1 MKKVL
6 ITGLMLLPLLAFG
19 QTVTVKDTVYTTYP
33 FSDPDPVPHD
43 SHIYPYYKFEKFSH
57 QSVQQ
62 TWKTVIL
69 ENDYLRVRI
78 LPGCGGKIW
87 SIYDK
92 KQGKE
97 LFYDNDAI
105 KFRDI
110 SLRGP
115 WTSGGIEF
123 NFGVIGHAPSCSFP
137 VDYCTATKEDGSVSC
152 WIGVLDLLT
161 RTRWTV
167 EINLPKDKTWVTT
180 KTFWH
185 NASGDFQPYY
195 TWINTGVKA
204 TPDTRILYPAAYAIG
219 HDGKTFSFPI
229 EEGTGRDLSWLNQQG
244 YGMDKSYH
252 AGGSGKGWFASW
264 WKDEDFGMMHWA
276 LRDDKV
282 GRKYFSWAQSDAG
295 DIWRELLTDNKPQYI
310 ELQSG
315 RLFNQN
321 LIDSYKTPY
330 KQFLFTPYGTD
341 DYLEYWFPFAGIGAA
356 QEANLRAVSS
366 VETSAG
372 NACVSIY
379 PLKNLSGRLE
389 LCGAEGVLAAENVS
403 LQTAV
408 AWSKNFPGAAQVE
421 KVTLDGQEVWNKDE
435 KKLARPDVINGQFD
449 ENSLPGNV
457 TIAQYYIGMRY
468 YDKAAWHV
476 KKALEMD
483 PANVAALDLSA
494 MIALHAADWQKA
506 WDETS
511 KALAVDTY
519 DPQANYLRGQAAV
532 QLGRW
537 NDAFDSFEIA
547 AITPELRGAACTR
560 LSALYLQK
568 GEKELAAGY
577 ADKAL
582 VCNSNNLSALVL
594 KYLATS
600 DEACLAKI
608 ESLDPLCHFPAFL
621 RYTEGKL
628 GAEALAASIQ
638 EELRWQEYMETA
650 LFLNSLGERQKA
662 AAILAACPEQN
673 ILTAV
678 WTAWLNDDASALANA
693 FAQPMEQVFAFRTES
708 IEPLEW
714 AWKQTSDWKAA
725 YLLSALYN
733 HLGRKA
739 EAQELV
745 KSLTDINYAPFY
757 AYRSSLAYSEADL
770 LQAVKLDP
778 SQWRYVRSIAF
789 GRMNEGRHKDAA
801 AILASYYAKHKDN
814 FYIGEVY
821 AKALIACQE
830 WKKAEKVMTDIRILP
845 YEGQAASHVM
855 YRDIKLHLAAAA
867 ADAGN
872 NKLALQ
878 KVAESR
884 LWPHNLGVGK
894 PYDDL
899 IDNKAEDWIEAVVL
913 ARSGKQ
919 AEAQA
924 LLQKLPAD
932 GAWKDNY
939 DAALVK
945 KGGKYAKISPM
956 LGNMDAN
963 FDKRLF

>member
-1 MKKVL
+1 
-6 ITGLMLLPLLAFG
+6 
-19 QTVTVKDTVYTTYP
+19 
-33 FSDPDPVPHD
+33 
-43 SHIYPYYKFEKFSH
+43 
-57 QSVQQ
+57 
-62 TWKTVIL
+62 
-69 ENDYLRVRI
+69 
-78 LPGCGGKIW
+78 
-87 SIYDK
+87 
-92 KQGKE
+92 
-97 LFYDNDAI
+97 
-105 KFRDI
+105 
-110 SLRGP
+110 
-115 WTSGGIEF
+115 
-123 NFGVIGHAPSCSFP
+123 
-137 VDYCTATKEDGSVSC
+137 
-152 WIGVLDLLT
+152 
-161 RTRWTV
+161 
-167 EINLPKDKTWVTT
+167 
-180 KTFWH
+180 
-185 NASGDFQPYY
+185 
-195 TWINTGVKA
+195 
-204 TPDTRILYPAAYAIG
+204 
-219 HDGKTFSFPI
+219 
-229 EEGTGRDLSWLNQQG
+229 
-244 YGMDKSYH
+244 
-252 AGGSGKGWFASW
+252 
-264 WKDEDFGMMHWA
+264 
-276 LRDDKV
+276 
-282 GRKYFSWAQSDAG
+282 
-295 DIWRELLTDNKPQYI
+295 
-310 ELQSG
+310 
-315 RLFNQN
+315 
-321 LIDSYKTPY
+321 
-330 KQFLFTPYGTD
+330 
-341 DYLEYWFPFAGIGAA
+341 
-356 QEANLRAVSS
+356 
-366 VETSAG
+366 
-372 NACVSIY
+372 
-379 PLKNLSGRLE
+379 
-389 LCGAEGVLAAENVS
+389 
-403 LQTAV
+403 
-408 AWSKNFPGAAQVE
+408 
-421 KVTLDGQEVWNKDE
+421 
-435 KKLARPDVINGQFD
+435 
-449 ENSLPGNV
+449 
-457 TIAQYYIGMRY
+457 
-468 YDKAAWHV
+468 
-476 KKALEMD
+476 
-483 PANVAALDLSA
+483 
-494 MIALHAADWQKA
+494 ALHAADWQKA
-506 WDETS
+506 FDDAS

-547 AITPELRGAACTR
+547 AITPELRGAASTR

-594 KYLATS
+594 KYLATF

-745 KSLTDINYAPFY
+745 KSLSDINYAPFY
-757 AYRSSLAYSEADL
+757 AYRSSLAYNEADL

-778 SQWRYVRSIAF
+778 NAWRYVRSIAF
-789 GRMNEGRHKDAA
+789 GRMNEGRHKEAA
-801 AILASYYAKHKDN
+801 AILAPYYAKHKDN

>member
-57 QSVQQ
+57 QSIQQ

-78 LPGCGGKIW
+78 LPDVGGKIW

-229 EEGTGRDLSWLNQQG
+229 EEGTGRDLSWLNQQN

-264 WKDEDFGMMHWA
+264 WADEDFGMMHYA

-295 DIWRELLTDNKPQYI
+295 EIWRELLTDNKPQYI

-341 DYLEYWFPFAGIGAA
+341 DYKEYWFPFAGIGAA

-366 VETSAG
+366 VEASG
-372 NACVSIY
+372 NDARVSIY

-408 AWSKNFPGAAQVE
+408 AWSKNFPDAAQVE

-435 KKLARPDVINGQFD
+435 KKLTRPDVINEQFD

-476 KKALEMD
+476 KKALDMD

-506 WDETS
+506 FDDAS

-547 AITPELRGAACTR
+547 AITPELRGAASTR
-560 LSALYLQK
+560 LSALYWMR
-568 GEKELAAGY
+568 GEKELAALY

-582 VCNSNNLSALVL
+582 VCNSNNITACVL
-594 KYLATS
+594 NYLATS
-600 DEACLAKI
+600 DEAWLKKI
-608 ESLDPLCHFPAFL
+608 ESLDPLNHYPAFI
-621 RYTEGKL
+621 RYAEGRMD
-628 GAEALAASIQ
+628 ASSLAARIQ
-638 EELRWQEYMETA
+638 QELNWQEYLE
-650 LFLNSLGERQKA
+650 A
-662 AAILAACPEQN
+662 AVFFNAIAESRMAEKILAACPEQN
-673 ILTAV
+673 ILTAI
-678 WTAWLNDDASALANA
+678 WSAWLNKDEAALKAA
-693 FAQPMEQVFAFRTES
+693 LGQPMDQVFAFRTES
-708 IEPLEW
+708 IEPLAW
-714 AWKQTSDWKAA
+714 ALEKTSDWKAA

-733 HLGRKA
+733 HLGRKD
-739 EAQELV
+739 EAQALV
-745 KSLTDINYAPFY
+745 RDLKDIPYAPFY
-757 AYRSSLAYSEADL
+757 AYRASLAYNEADL

-778 SQWRYVRSIAF
+778 IAWRYVRSIAF

-855 YRDIKLHLAAAA
+855 YRDIKLHLAAEAV
-867 ADAGN
+867 DKGN
-872 NKLALQ
+872 YKLALQ